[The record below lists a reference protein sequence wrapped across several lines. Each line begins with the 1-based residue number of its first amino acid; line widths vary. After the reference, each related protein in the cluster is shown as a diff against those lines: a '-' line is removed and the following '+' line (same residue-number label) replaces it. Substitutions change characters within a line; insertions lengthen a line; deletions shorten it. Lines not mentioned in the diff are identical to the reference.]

1 MKISH
6 KFYLHVA
13 PKRPSVWQ
21 IFCGK
26 QSILVHELIGRALN
40 ICNAIFL
47 LKKLNM
53 GGFAK
58 FFFFILR
65 YSRKTKRKIHKLMI
79 KVTKVLFEYCSKI
92 ACLRSRWLRG
102 HTHFDL
108 FNVNLCEN
116 EKVSRLVCSYESQIV
131 SFGHQISWQCPY
143 KEITTYIIFSIQKV

>member
-1 MKISH
+1 MVALKKCILKISH
-6 KFYLHVA
+6 KIYLHVA

-40 ICNAIFL
+40 ICHSIFL

-58 FFFFILR
+58 FFFFFLR
-65 YSRKTKRKIHKLMI
+65 YSRKTKRKINKLMI

-92 ACLRSRWLRG
+92 ASTTRTHTFRSFKRKSLRKRKS
-102 HTHFDL
+102 
-108 FNVNLCEN
+108 
-116 EKVSRLVCSYESQIV
+116 
-131 SFGHQISWQCPY
+131 
-143 KEITTYIIFSIQKV
+143 